1 MFENLGSNTSPV
13 IQQMVEADNDHIIIY
28 RPAYWPMCEPI
39 EYVFCQLADQLY
51 DRYHAIRDLPQLVN
65 TINCIIGQLCD
76 FDATFDHIGYT
87 SNQ

>member
-1 MFENLGSNTSPV
+1 MLENLGSNTSPV

-28 RPAYWPMCEPI
+28 RPVYWPMGEPI

-51 DRYHAIRDLPQLVN
+51 DLLQLVN